1 MERTC
6 SATEGSGGLGGVG
19 LGGLGGMGADC
30 VGREGVLDNGELKKK
45 NPGHKFTQPQRYAN
59 KSAWVI
65 EDCGRHHLCT

>member
-19 LGGLGGMGADC
+19 VGGLGGMGADC

-45 NPGHKFTQPQRYAN
+45 ILVTSSLNHSAMQTNQR
-59 KSAWVI
+59 
-65 EDCGRHHLCT
+65 G